1 MKCCSI
7 QVFSFFLVIGYDPN
21 SSSPDHFP
29 VVSLKEMRQLKEVNF
44 RWADDQQFG
53 APKKKGIQSQKL
65 EA

>member
-1 MKCCSI
+1 MQKNSI
-7 QVFSFFLVIGYDPN
+7 CFCLFLVIGYDPK

-53 APKKKGIQSQKL
+53 APKNKSQFETF